1 MKLFN
6 SLKFKFI
13 AGFASFILFSLAII
27 SVISTLSIIR
37 TAEQFTQMQGAPVV
51 EKVASYI
58 DGDKFEELTKSLN
71 QDDEWAEETRL
82 HMLSIC
88 QSVGSQYLFTMA
100 PSMGSMY
107 KYIIDGS
114 CDPSDEENFSPTGF
128 EEDISSW
135 GKAPVKAMKTGET
148 VSSGMVYQNEWGWK
162 ASTYKG
168 IRNSQ
173 GKIVGII
180 GCDFDVSIII
190 NTIKIRVLM
199 LVVIGSIL
207 LLVGAVILNVF
218 SSVIFGNMK
227 IISHEMKQI
236 SDGTA
241 DLTHRIPEKGN
252 NELTDLARNCN
263 KVIQSMT
270 NIVGTLQQETDILT
284 DTGNKLAERMTS
296 SLSQITGASDGVH
309 EIASQISSQASKV
322 EIIANGF
329 NSVGHEISNLD
340 QRINEQV
347 NAISESTSAIE
358 QISQNIRS
366 VSKNVDTITEE
377 YEILTQEARN
387 GAKLQ
392 EEVSSQIE
400 EISKQSENLNEAN
413 QAIAAIAEQTN
424 LLAMNAAIEAA
435 HAGDVGKGFSV
446 VADEIRALA
455 ETSAT
460 QSMEIKNLLDGISE
474 AIQGIVQ
481 SSKQSSESFERVGA
495 KIAKMD
501 SMMREVKGGMAE
513 ENSGVQNILQTM
525 GTLDSSRKEITQA
538 SENMKN
544 ASQTVSTEISELK
557 SISEQ
562 TLRNSERIT
571 GAISEMKNAAQEAAE
586 ASEISNDATQNV
598 VQMINGFKVK

>member
-114 CDPSDEENFSPTGF
+114 CDPSDQENFSPMGF

-168 IRNSQ
+168 IKNSS
-173 GKIVGII
+173 GKVVGII
-180 GCDFDVSIII
+180 GCDFDVSVIIS
-190 NTIKIRVLM
+190 TIKIRVLM
-199 LVVIGSIL
+199 LVVLGSFL
-207 LLVGAVILNVF
+207 LLLGALILYLF
-218 SSVIFGNMK
+218 SSMIFGNMN
-227 IISHEMKQI
+227 IISREMKQI

-241 DLTHRIPEKGN
+241 DLTHWIPEKGK

-263 KVIQSMT
+263 KVIQSMA
-270 NIVGTLQQETDILT
+270 NIVGTLQEETGILT
-284 DTGNKLAERMTS
+284 DTGTKLADRMTG
-296 SLSQITGASDGVH
+296 SLSQITGAADGVQ
-309 EIASQISSQASKV
+309 EINSQISSQAKKV
-322 EIIANGF
+322 EIIADGF
-329 NSVGHEISNLD
+329 TSVDNEISNLD
-340 QRINEQV
+340 ERINEQAG
-347 NAISESTSAIE
+347 AISESSSAIE
-358 QISQNIRS
+358 QISQNISS
-366 VSKNVDTITEE
+366 VSKNVETITEE
-377 YEILTQEARN
+377 YEVLTQEARN

-392 EEVSSQIE
+392 EEVSNQID
-400 EISKQSENLNEAN
+400 EISKQSDNLNEAN

-435 HAGDVGKGFSV
+435 HAGEVGKGFSV

-481 SSKQSSESFERVGA
+481 SSKQSSESFERVGT

-501 SMMREVKGGMAE
+501 SMMREVKNGMAE
-513 ENSGVQNILQTM
+513 ENTGVQNILQTM
-525 GTLDSSRKEITQA
+525 TTLDSSRKEITQA
-538 SENMKN
+538 SENMK
-544 ASQTVSTEISELK
+544 QTSKSVFTEITELK

-562 TLRNSERIT
+562 TLRNSERVT
-571 GAISEMKNAAQEAAE
+571 GAISEMKTAAQEAAE
-586 ASEISNDATQNV
+586 ASEISNEATQNV

>member
-13 AGFASFILFSLAII
+13 AGFATFILLSLTII
-27 SVISTLSIIR
+27 SIIATLSIIR
-37 TAEQFTQMQGAPVV
+37 TAEQFTRMQGEPVV

-58 DGDKFEELTKSLN
+58 DGDKFEQLTKSLN
-71 QDDEWAEETRL
+71 QDDEWAEETRI
-82 HMLSIC
+82 HMLNIC
-88 QSVGSQYLFTMA
+88 QSVGSQYLFTMT

-114 CDPSDEENFSPTGF
+114 CDPSDEENYSPMGF

-135 GKAPVKAMKTGET
+135 GKAPVKAMRTGET
-148 VSSGMVYQNEWGWK
+148 ISSGLVYQNEWGWK

-168 IRNSQ
+168 IKNSS
-173 GKIVGII
+173 GKVVGII
-180 GCDFDVSIII
+180 GCDFDVSAIIK
-190 NTIKIRVLM
+190 TIKIRVLM
-199 LVVIGSIL
+199 LLVSGTFL
-207 LLVGAVILNVF
+207 LLVGALILNIF
-218 SSVIFGNMK
+218 SGIIFGNMK

-236 SDGTA
+236 SEGTA
-241 DLTHRIPEKGN
+241 DLTHRIPEKGK
-252 NELTDLARNCN
+252 NELTDMARNCN
-263 KVIQSMT
+263 KVIQSMA
-270 NIVGTLQQETDILT
+270 NLIGTLQEETEILT
-284 DTGNKLAERMTS
+284 DTGRKLADRMTG
-296 SLSQITGASDGVH
+296 SLSQISGTADDVH
-309 EIASQISSQASKV
+309 EINSQISTQANKV
-322 EIIANGF
+322 EVIASGF
-329 NSVGHEISNLD
+329 NSVEHEISNLD
-340 QRINEQV
+340 KRINEQAG
-347 NAISESTSAIE
+347 AISESSSAIA
-358 QISQNIRS
+358 QISQNIQS

-377 YEILTQEARN
+377 YEVLTQEARK

-392 EEVSSQIE
+392 EEVSNQID

-460 QSMEIKNLLDGISE
+460 QSMEIKNLLDGISD

-481 SSKQSSESFERVGA
+481 SSKESSESFERVGT

-501 SMMREVKGGMAE
+501 SMMRKVKSGMAE
-513 ENSGVQNILQTM
+513 ENAGVQNILQTM

-538 SENMKN
+538 SENMK
-544 ASQTVSTEISELK
+544 STSKSVFTEISELK

-562 TLRNSERIT
+562 TLRNSERVT
-571 GAISEMKNAAQEAAE
+571 GTISEMKTAAAEAAE
-586 ASEISNDATQNV
+586 ASEISNDATENV